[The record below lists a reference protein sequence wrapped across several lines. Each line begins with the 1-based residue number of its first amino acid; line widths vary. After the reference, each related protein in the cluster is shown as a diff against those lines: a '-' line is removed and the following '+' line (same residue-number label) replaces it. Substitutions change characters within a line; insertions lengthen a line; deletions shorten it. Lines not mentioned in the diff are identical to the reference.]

1 MHKHNRYKHIKTTH
15 ASEYVRQAKAADAH
29 ASTNHYT
36 PLPGPL
42 DGSKRYRMI
51 NKLKSKKRWL
61 WIPFTFFLIKG
72 LIWLWLFYA
81 WFHVS

>member
-1 MHKHNRYKHIKTTH
+1 MHKQSKT
-15 ASEYVRQAKAADAH
+15 H

-42 DGSKRYRMI
+42 DGSKRYRS
-51 NKLKSKKRWL
+51 KSTPSKKLWL
-61 WIPFTFFLIKG
+61 WIPFTFFTTVG